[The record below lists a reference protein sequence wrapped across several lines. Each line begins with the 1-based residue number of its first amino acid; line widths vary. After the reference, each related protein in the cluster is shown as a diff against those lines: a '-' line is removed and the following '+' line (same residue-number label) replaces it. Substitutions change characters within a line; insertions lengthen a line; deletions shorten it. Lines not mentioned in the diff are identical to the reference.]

1 MNNTFKKRIDEL
13 GRIVIPK
20 QIRNTFKINDF
31 DELELF
37 IEDDNIVIKKTGG
50 IKNIK
55 DKLDLFVQFIKK
67 YLNISMFIV
76 DNNEVISSNI
86 EGINYK
92 DIINKEIINSDI
104 NDSFIDIV
112 INKRKYSG
120 YIKSIQIIVDSNNY
134 GKVIFLL
141 NKVLEDNNIINDI
154 VAQIVLLI
162 K

>member
-55 DKLDLFVQFIKK
+55 DKLDIFVQFIKK